1 LRYYSDSDERV
12 VAVNWG
18 RESGNTYPVDV
29 EVTIYDRQGLLR
41 DITAVLA
48 NEKINV
54 LSVKSLSDKN
64 LNTGR
69 IELTL
74 EIPDI
79 SVLSRVLAR
88 IEQLPNVKQV
98 RRKVH

>member
-1 LRYYSDSDERV
+1 
-12 VAVNWG
+12 
-18 RESGNTYPVDV
+18 VDV

-54 LSVKSLSDKN
+54 LSVKSLSEKN
-64 LNTGR
+64 LITGR